1 MFVILPSPS
10 GQGGIDEPI
19 RKSIY
24 RSIGHSQFKPVQT
37 EEQKN
42 RKISNRESIGHKQP
56 QCPMP
61 HFLGFSVRLFFGFTV
76 HRSLAI
82 QALEKIY
89 TQFD

>member
-24 RSIGHSQFKPVQT
+24 RPIGFSQFKPLKT

-42 RKISNRESIGHKQP
+42 RQIYNRTMINRPTDQ
-56 QCPMP
+56 
-61 HFLGFSVRLFFGFTV
+61 
-76 HRSLAI
+76 
-82 QALEKIY
+82 
-89 TQFD
+89 